1 MEIHSDYQKEEN
13 KMPFFNNENIS
24 IAAMACAV
32 PDNLV
37 TVDSFSNVF
46 GQEVTDRFTDGT
58 GIKQMYKALPEQTAG
73 DIAYAAAENLMEH
86 YPVDKD
92 KIGALIL
99 VTQSPDYRRPAT
111 ACVLQKRLGLS
122 KDCAVMDIGL
132 GCSGFVYGLQV
143 AGSLMASSDMEYA
156 LLLIGE
162 TASKLVNPQDKSI
175 VMMYG
180 DAGAAVLLK
189 REPESNIKTL
199 LRSDGSKYEAIVL
212 PAGGFRD
219 MNPSHETFMC
229 SDGNER
235 SLYDIFMDGT
245 AVFSFSINEIPV
257 AIKDYLEVVGKNI
270 EEFDV
275 IALHQANKFIL
286 KQITKRIKAKTE
298 KVPLSLDR
306 YGNTGGISIPLTL
319 CDKYGSTDEEVIK
332 VLASGF
338 GIGLS
343 WGVTS
348 FEIDTTNI
356 YPVILTS
363 DYYAEGKFMP
373 GEY

>member
-1 MEIHSDYQKEEN
+1 MYTRDMERRSDYQKEEN

-37 TVDSFSNVF
+37 TVDSFSNAF

-143 AGSLMASSDMEYA
+143 ASSLMASSDMEYA
-156 LLLIGE
+156 LLPHIYCHRFS
-162 TASKLVNPQDKSI
+162 T
-175 VMMYG
+175 M
-180 DAGAAVLLK
+180 
-189 REPESNIKTL
+189 
-199 LRSDGSKYEAIVL
+199 
-212 PAGGFRD
+212 
-219 MNPSHETFMC
+219 
-229 SDGNER
+229 
-235 SLYDIFMDGT
+235 SLYCFQ
-245 AVFSFSINEIPV
+245 
-257 AIKDYLEVVGKNI
+257 
-270 EEFDV
+270 
-275 IALHQANKFIL
+275 ALFL
-286 KQITKRIKAKTE
+286 KA
-298 KVPLSLDR
+298 PLLPHRHTSL
-306 YGNTGGISIPLTL
+306 LL
-319 CDKYGSTDEEVIK
+319 
-332 VLASGF
+332 
-338 GIGLS
+338 
-343 WGVTS
+343 
-348 FEIDTTNI
+348 I
-356 YPVILTS
+356 YPV
-363 DYYAEGKFMP
+363 G
-373 GEY
+373 